1 MTVKMRYQ
9 APVGIALTLL
19 TLGLTGVANAAEAD
33 DAFMTKLMLDRFE
46 LRDQAGGEEI
56 GAWEGQ
62 FNLRTD
68 YQGLAFKTNGERL
81 SGGPTESAEY
91 QLLYQQLV
99 SDFFDAQFGIR
110 YDNQPGPSRTYA
122 VAGVQGLAP
131 YFFEVDANLFV
142 SDEGDTSARLEAE
155 YDLLLTQRLILQPAA
170 EISVAFSDDEA
181 LGIGS
186 GLSSAELGLRLRY
199 ELKRKFAPYIGVQW
213 EKKFGNTAEYARDE
227 GEDIE
232 STAVVLGISA
242 WF

>member
-1 MTVKMRYQ
+1 MIFKMTYR
-9 APVGIALTLL
+9 APVGVALTVLA
-19 TLGLTGVANAAEAD
+19 LGLTATANAASAD
-33 DAFMTKLMLDRFE
+33 DAFMTKVMLDRFE
-46 LRDQAGGEEI
+46 LRELDNNDKLAF
-56 GAWEGQ
+56 WEGQ
-62 FNLRTD
+62 VNVRND
-68 YQGLAFKTNGERL
+68 YQGLAFKTNGERAK
-81 SGGPTESAEY
+81 GGPTESAEY
-91 QLLYQQLV
+91 QLLYQRLI

-131 YFFEVDANLFV
+131 YFFEVDANLFL

-170 EISVAFSDDEA
+170 EINVAFSDDEKI
-181 LGIGS
+181 GIGT

-199 ELKRKFAPYIGVQW
+199 ELNRKFTPYLGVQW
-213 EKKFGNTAEYARDE
+213 ERKFGNTADYARNE

-232 STAVVLGISA
+232 STAFVLGISA